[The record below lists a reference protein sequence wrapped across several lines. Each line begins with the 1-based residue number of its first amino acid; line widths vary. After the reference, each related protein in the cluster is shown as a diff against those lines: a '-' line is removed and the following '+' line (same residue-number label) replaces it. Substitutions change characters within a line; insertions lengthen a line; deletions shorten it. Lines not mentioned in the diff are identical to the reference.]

1 MAAFEQSGCE
11 SGWQPVPCVGCSGAG
26 IIVELAVLY
35 VQYEG
40 PADWALGLIA
50 GLQQEFDVNLGV
62 LTCGGFLLNFDA
74 AFGATAQQSD
84 AGDAVEVGFIK
95 THVRRPVWK
104 TGVNWSES
112 GKRML
117 VRNTKA
123 AGPGFG

>member
-1 MAAFEQSGCE
+1 
-11 SGWQPVPCVGCSGAG
+11 
-26 IIVELAVLY
+26 VLY

-104 TGVNWSES
+104 PGVNWSES